1 MPAEE
6 TSRAPIIVAHRGYAA
21 CRPENTFAALD
32 AAAAAGARWVEI
44 DVQLSA
50 DGTPMVLHDPTLERV
65 SGDSRAVFEL
75 TAAELAQLSVGEP
88 GRFGTRYADARI
100 PTLAGFAEW
109 LSGQP
114 TINAF
119 IELKPESIER
129 FGAAT
134 VVSACMAALGPATG
148 RWAPISFD
156 LDTLH
161 LARDAGCL
169 SLGWIVRGFDLAIAA
184 KAHALPARWLFCNH
198 ERLPA
203 GPLPAGPWD
212 WVLYEIG
219 DLATGRAMLARGAR
233 WLETMAVTELQRGLE
248 NATAQQGSAQE
259 TE

>member
-1 MPAEE
+1 MPARE
-6 TSRAPIIVAHRGYAA
+6 TSRDPIIVAHRGYAA

-50 DGTPMVLHDPTLERV
+50 DGIPMVLHDPTLERV

-88 GRFGTRYADARI
+88 ARFGTRYADARI
-100 PTLAGFAEW
+100 PTLAGFAAW

-119 IELKPESIER
+119 VELKPESIER
-129 FGAAT
+129 FGATA
-134 VVSACMAALGPATG
+134 VVSACMAALGPASE

-156 LDTLH
+156 IDTLR
-161 LARDAGCL
+161 LARDAGCPA
-169 SLGWIVRGFDLAIAA
+169 LGWIVRGFDAGIAA
-184 KAHALPARWLFCNH
+184 TARALPARWLFCNH

-203 GPLPAGPWD
+203 GPLPTGPWD

-219 DLATGRAMLARGAR
+219 DVATGRAMLARGAR
-233 WLETMAVTELQRGLE
+233 WLETMAVTELRQGLE
-248 NATAQQGSAQE
+248 NTTSQHRSSE
-259 TE
+259 